1 VTEGALRI
9 GTSGWSY
16 PKGRGTWN
24 GIFYPAAAPGP
35 RGGTR
40 RVDELAYYA
49 ERFDTVEVNSTFYRP
64 VAPSVAASWAAR
76 TPPHFEFAVKLYQKF
91 THPAMFAKATGKV
104 DTSISQADVDAVLR
118 GLAPLAE
125 AGKLGPLL
133 VQFPPSF
140 KADPGSFDHLAW
152 LLRTFSAHAL
162 AVELRD
168 RTWSDRIDETLALLG
183 EHGATWAHID
193 EPKFRSSIR
202 QTFSPPWATQA
213 SPLQRSGSGHLPG
226 FHYVRLHGRNAAQWW
241 KHDATEDRYN
251 YLYSADELQ
260 PFVEQAQDAR
270 RVVKKLYLY
279 TNNHFEAKSVANAV
293 MLKRSLGE
301 PIPGTYPGAFV
312 ERYPELRGI
321 VETSGE

>member
-1 VTEGALRI
+1 VTEGVLRI

-24 GIFYPAAAPGP
+24 GVFYPEPERGP

-64 VAPSVAASWAAR
+64 VTPAVAASWTAR
-76 TPPHFEFAVKLYQKF
+76 TPDRFEFAVKLYQKF
-91 THPAMFAKATGKV
+91 THPGMFSRATGKV
-104 DTSISQADVDAVLR
+104 DTSIGQEDIDAVAR
-118 GLAPLAE
+118 GLAPLAD

-133 VQFPPSF
+133 LQFPPSF
-140 KADPGSFDHLAW
+140 KADPGSFDYLAW

-162 AVELRD
+162 AVELRH
-168 RTWSDRIDETLALLG
+168 RTWSDRMEETLALLG
-183 EHGATWAHID
+183 EHGAAWTQID
-193 EPKFRSSIR
+193 EPKFRFSIR
-202 QTFSPPWATQA
+202 QTF
-213 SPLQRSGSGHLPG
+213 LPNVRG

-241 KHDATEDRYN
+241 THDTSEDRYN
-251 YLYSADELQ
+251 YLYSGEELQ
-260 PFVEQAQDAR
+260 PFVDQAQAAR

-301 PIPGTYPGAFV
+301 PIPGTYPESFV
-312 ERYPELRGI
+312 ERYPELRDVVDTGRM
-321 VETSGE
+321 